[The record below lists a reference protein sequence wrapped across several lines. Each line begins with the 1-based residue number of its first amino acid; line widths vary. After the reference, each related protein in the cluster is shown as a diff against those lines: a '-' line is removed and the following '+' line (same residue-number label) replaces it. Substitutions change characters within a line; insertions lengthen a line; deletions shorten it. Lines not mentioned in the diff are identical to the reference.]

1 MLYMLY
7 MIYEYI
13 CKNVYV
19 KTYMY
24 ERICMND
31 VCMNVYMNVCI
42 RNRASVKRVA
52 TCSDMQCISSV

>member
-1 MLYMLY
+1 